1 MMRKLTVAL
10 FAVALVCPAVL
21 PASAQERG
29 EGRRHGRHHGGMMR
43 EHIAE
48 ALGLTEEQRT
58 RIREI
63 READGEA
70 MRTLHQTVADKRRA
84 LEAAML
90 ADPNNQ
96 GAIDAASNE
105 LAAARTE
112 LERHGQAM
120 QQKVYQV
127 FTPEQRERLR
137 AMRAERGDRGD
148 RGERLKRHGARQ
160 P

>member
-1 MMRKLTVAL
+1 MRKLFVAI
-10 FAVALVCPAVL
+10 FAVALSCAAVL
-21 PASAQERG
+21 PVSAQGR
-29 EGRRHGRHHGGMMR
+29 EGRRHGRHHDGMMR
-43 EHIAE
+43 ERFAE
-48 ALGLTEEQRT
+48 QLGLSEEQRT

-63 READGEA
+63 REAEGETF
-70 MRTLHQTVADKRRA
+70 RTLHQSVAEKRRA
-84 LEAAML
+84 LEEAML

-96 GAIDAASNE
+96 GAIDAASSA

-112 LERHGQAM
+112 LERHGQAT

-137 AMRAERGDRGD
+137 AMRAEHGD
-148 RGERLKRHGARQ
+148 RGERLKRHEPGT